1 MNLWIRQLDPIE
13 SLMSRELYK
22 EVKGLISFASAF
34 YKQTMYRKVRKEYT
48 KSTAIGTIKEGIVFY
63 TGLIPRI
70 KKYCTD
76 NGLDLDCQEIHHTT
90 IRIDPELP
98 EGVVLRQ
105 FQKELIHKAIAAERG
120 ILKAPTGTG
129 KTVLGLALICSIQDL
144 EGVLWLCHT
153 KDLMYQT
160 EKEAGKFLDP
170 RNVGIMGD
178 GNMISDRFLTIATRQ
193 TFKDYA
199 DDLGTSYDLVLVDEG
214 HHVTALD
221 GEYGTILKKVYA
233 PIRIGLTATLPTTE
247 EAKLSMEALLGPLIG
262 EFTINEGREQGFMAH
277 PRIKIVKIPVS
288 QRIREI
294 HKYSDVYEHGVVR
307 RLDRNRMIVDL
318 VKKHQQNGDSVLIV
332 VNKIDH
338 GNLLLNLCNASSLEA
353 EFICGASD
361 SDTRD
366 LAKTAL
372 NDKRMKCVIA
382 TAVWREGV
390 NIPELNVVINAAGG
404 KSEIMTLQSIGR
416 GLRKTAEKSELII
429 YDFFDNSHPYLVS
442 HFGERF
448 SLYCD
453 MGWI

>member
-1 MNLWIRQLDPIE
+1 MSFWIKQLDPIE
-13 SLMSRELYK
+13 SIMSRELYR
-22 EVKGLISFASAF
+22 EVKELISYTSVF
-34 YKQTMYRKVRKEYT
+34 YQQSMYRKVRKEYK
-48 KSTAIGTIKEGIVFY
+48 KSTAIGTTKEGILFL
-63 TGLIPRI
+63 TGLIPKI

-76 NGLDLDCQEIHHTT
+76 NGLDLDCKEQNIHTT
-90 IRIDPELP
+90 RIDPHLP
-98 EGVVLRQ
+98 EGVQLRD
-105 FQKELIHKAIAAERG
+105 FQKVLIHKTIASERG

-129 KTVLGLALICSIQDL
+129 KTVLGLALISSIQDL
-144 EGVLWLCHT
+144 DGVLWLCHT

-160 EKEAGKFLDP
+160 EKEAHKFIDP

-178 GNMISDRFLTIATRQ
+178 GNMVSDRFLTIATRQ

-199 DDLGTSYDLVLVDEG
+199 DDLGTSYDLVIVDEA

-221 GEYGTILKKVYA
+221 GEYGTILRKVFA

-247 EAKLSMEALLGPLIG
+247 ESKLAMEALIGPMIG
-262 EFTINEGREQGFMAH
+262 EFTINEGRDSGFMAN
-277 PRIKIVKIPVS
+277 PKIKIIKIPFCQRIK
-288 QRIREI
+288 EI
-294 HKYSDVYEHGVVR
+294 HKYTDVYEHGVVR
-307 RLDRNRMIVDL
+307 RLDRNRIINDL
-318 VKKHQQNGDSVLIV
+318 VKKHQASGESVLIV

-338 GNLLLNLCNASSLEA
+338 GNLLLNMLRASNLEV
-353 EFICGASD
+353 EFICGSSD

-366 LAKTAL
+366 LAKNAL
-372 NDKRMKCVIA
+372 NEKRMKCVIA

-416 GLRKTAEKSELII
+416 GLRRTAEKAELII
-429 YDFFDNSHPYLVS
+429 YDFFDNSHAYLVS